1 MPDKYGRMTDQ
12 EKAVQRQKNA
22 DWQQKNAAAVAR
34 EKQAGKSSAPAT
46 PAPSPRT
53 PSDFARDPGGTIM
66 RGVKN
71 FDEQAANVMS
81 NDVSGNAGIE
91 KAQADQKARHE
102 ANKGVK
108 SKYSENPDAL
118 ANPADAAR
126 AAQDGNALKRTPEQW
141 RAMGED
147 PKDHPDQV
155 YDPGDTDGD
164 KVEVSPEKGNMKP
177 GDSITPE
184 ESKEDPWADTKA
196 AWKHLTDVFGEK
208 VSALQNELEGRLAN
222 ELTPTDREVNNPFA
236 GDDVPESK
244 EATIDDVKNTL
255 DSTKQDATAV
265 AKGVGDIGGA
275 ALDTAGAA
283 AKDAG
288 NAIVKGSGIDT
299 KALTSTG
306 KTLAGLSGLFASSDN
321 SNDKVPDS
329 GWSPKSINDLFK
341 GN

>member
-1 MPDKYGRMTDQ
+1 MPDKYGRMTQEESAAARKKADDDYQ
-12 EKAVQRQKNA
+12 KIHEKAIRNPQSKTPNIQSNNPISDLGSAVSNGVRSLDDTASRVLSEDAKNA
-22 DWQQKNAAAVAR
+22 EGMQKAK
-34 EKQAGKSSAPAT
+34 E
-46 PAPSPRT
+46 
-53 PSDFARDPGGTIM
+53 
-66 RGVKN
+66 
-71 FDEQAANVMS
+71 EQA
-81 NDVSGNAGIE
+81 
-91 KAQADQKARHE
+91 ARHE
-102 ANKGVK
+102 ANKGVR

-118 ANPADAAR
+118 ANPNDAAK
-126 AAQDGNALKRTPEQW
+126 AAQDGNALKRTPEEW

-164 KVEVSPEKGNMKP
+164 NVEVSPEKGNTNP
-177 GDSITPE
+177 GDPIAPE
-184 ESKEDPWADTKA
+184 AEEKDPWAQTKA

-255 DSTKQDATAV
+255 DSTKNDSMAV
-265 AKGVGDIGGA
+265 AKGIGDIGGA

-283 AKDAG
+283 AKEGG
-288 NAIVKGSGIDT
+288 NAIVEGMGLDKD
-299 KALTSTG
+299 ALKSTG
-306 KTLAGLSGLFASSDN
+306 KTLAGLSGLFSTPSDT
-321 SNDKVPDS
+321 NDKVPDS
-329 GWSPKSINDLFK
+329 GWHPKSINDLFK

>member
-1 MPDKYGRMTDQ
+1 MPDKYGRMTP
-12 EKAVQRQKNA
+12 EES
-22 DWQQKNAAAVAR
+22 AAARKKADDDYQKIH
-34 EKQAGKSSAPAT
+34 EKVIRNPQSKTPNIQSNNPISDLGSAV
-46 PAPSPRT
+46 SN
-53 PSDFARDPGGTIM
+53 
-66 RGVKN
+66 GVRSLDDTASRVLSEDAKN
-71 FDEQAANVMS
+71 SEGMQKAKEEQA
-81 NDVSGNAGIE
+81 
-91 KAQADQKARHE
+91 ARHE
-102 ANKGVK
+102 ANKGVR

-118 ANPADAAR
+118 ANPNDAAK
-126 AAQDGNALKRTPEQW
+126 AAQDGNALKRTPEEW

-164 KVEVSPEKGNMKP
+164 NVEVSPEKGNTNP
-177 GDSITPE
+177 GDPIAPE
-184 ESKEDPWADTKA
+184 AVEKDPWAETKA

-255 DSTKQDATAV
+255 DSTKNDSMAV
-265 AKGVGDIGGA
+265 AKGIGDIGGA

-283 AKDAG
+283 AKEGG
-288 NAIVKGSGIDT
+288 NAIVEGMGLDKD
-299 KALTSTG
+299 ALKSTG
-306 KTLAGLSGLFASSDN
+306 KTLAGLSGLFSTPSDT
-321 SNDKVPDS
+321 NDKVPDS
-329 GWSPKSINDLFK
+329 GWHPKSINDLFK

>member
-1 MPDKYGRMTDQ
+1 MADKYGRMTEE
-12 EKAVQRQKNA
+12 EKAAQRQKNA
-22 DWQQKNAAAVAR
+22 EWYQKNR
-34 EKQAGKSSAPAT
+34 EALSKESKGKPQTSTQST
-46 PAPSPRT
+46 LPSP
-53 PSDFARDPGGTIM
+53 SEVARDPGGTIM

-71 FDEQAANVMS
+71 LDEQASRVMEK
-81 NDVSGNAGIE
+81 NVSGNASNE
-91 KAQADQKARHE
+91 KAKAEQQARHE

-118 ANPADAAR
+118 ANPNDAAK

-164 KVEVSPEKGNMKP
+164 RVEVSPEKGNMKP
-177 GDSITPE
+177 GDPITPE
-184 ESKEDPWADTKA
+184 DKERDPWEETKA

-244 EATIDDVKNTL
+244 EANIDDVKSTL
-255 DSTKQDATAV
+255 ESTKNDATAV
-265 AKGVGDIGGA
+265 ARGVGDIGSA

-283 AKDAG
+283 AKEGG
-288 NAIVKGSGIDT
+288 NAIINGMGLDKE
-299 KALTSTG
+299 ALKNTG
-306 KTLAGLSGLFASSDN
+306 KTLSGLTGLFSKPSDT
-321 SNDKVPDS
+321 NDKVPDS
-329 GWSPKSINDLFK
+329 GWHPKSINDLFK
-341 GN
+341 EN

>member
-1 MPDKYGRMTDQ
+1 MPDKYGRMTPEESAAARKKADDDYQ
-12 EKAVQRQKNA
+12 KIHEKAMRNPQSTKPNTPPNNPISDLGGAVSNGVRSLDDTA
-22 DWQQKNAAAVAR
+22 SRVMSEDAKNAAGMQKAK
-34 EKQAGKSSAPAT
+34 E
-46 PAPSPRT
+46 
-53 PSDFARDPGGTIM
+53 
-66 RGVKN
+66 
-71 FDEQAANVMS
+71 EQA
-81 NDVSGNAGIE
+81 
-91 KAQADQKARHE
+91 ARHE

-118 ANPADAAR
+118 ANPKDAAK

-147 PKDHPDQV
+147 PKDHPDQA

-164 KVEVSPEKGNMKP
+164 NVEVSPEKGNTNP
-177 GDSITPE
+177 GDPITPE
-184 ESKEDPWADTKA
+184 AEEKDPWAQTKA

-236 GDDVPESK
+236 GNDVPESK

-255 DSTKQDATAV
+255 DSTKNDSMAV
-265 AKGVGDIGGA
+265 AKGIGDIGGA

-283 AKDAG
+283 AKEGG
-288 NAIVKGSGIDT
+288 NAIVEGMGLDND
-299 KALTSTG
+299 ALKSTG
-306 KTLAGLSGLFASSDN
+306 KTLAGLSGLFSTPSDT
-321 SNDKVPDS
+321 NDKVPDS
-329 GWSPKSINDLFK
+329 GWHPKSINDLFK

>member
-1 MPDKYGRMTDQ
+1 MPDKYGRMTP
-12 EKAVQRQKNA
+12 EESAAARKKADDDYQKIHAKAMRNPQSKTPNIPSNNPISDLGGAVSKGVRSLDDTASRVLSEDAKNA
-22 DWQQKNAAAVAR
+22 EGMQKAK
-34 EKQAGKSSAPAT
+34 E
-46 PAPSPRT
+46 
-53 PSDFARDPGGTIM
+53 
-66 RGVKN
+66 
-71 FDEQAANVMS
+71 EQA
-81 NDVSGNAGIE
+81 
-91 KAQADQKARHE
+91 ARHE
-102 ANKGVK
+102 ANKGVR

-118 ANPADAAR
+118 ANPNDAAK

-147 PKDHPDQV
+147 PKDHPDQA

-164 KVEVSPEKGNMKP
+164 NVEVSPEKGNTNP
-177 GDSITPE
+177 GDPIAPE
-184 ESKEDPWADTKA
+184 AEKKDPWAQTKA

-255 DSTKQDATAV
+255 DSTKNDSMAV
-265 AKGVGDIGGA
+265 AKGIGDIGDA

-283 AKDAG
+283 AKEGG
-288 NAIVKGSGIDT
+288 NAIVEGMGLDKD
-299 KALTSTG
+299 ALKSTG
-306 KTLAGLSGLFASSDN
+306 KTLAGLSGLFSTPSDT
-321 SNDKVPDS
+321 NDKVPDS
-329 GWSPKSINDLFK
+329 GWHPKSINDLFK

>member
-1 MPDKYGRMTDQ
+1 MPDKYGRMTPE
-12 EKAVQRQKNA
+12 EKSAQQQKNA
-22 DWQQKNAAAVAR
+22 DWYKKNQEAINRGKQQGTSVPVQPSSRQDNSPGSVVSRALRDVDDNASRALSSNAAGY
-34 EKQAGKSSAPAT
+34 AGLDK
-46 PAPSPRT
+46 
-53 PSDFARDPGGTIM
+53 
-66 RGVKN
+66 
-71 FDEQAANVMS
+71 AA
-81 NDVSGNAGIE
+81 E
-91 KAQADQKARHE
+91 EQKARHE

-108 SKYSENPDAL
+108 SKYAENPDAL
-118 ANPADAAR
+118 ANPNDAAQ
-126 AAQDGNALKRTPEQW
+126 AAQNGNALKRTPEQW

-164 KVEVSPEKGNMKP
+164 NVEVSPEKGNTSP
-177 GDSITPE
+177 GDPIAPE
-184 ESKEDPWADTKA
+184 AEEKDPWAQTKA

-255 DSTKQDATAV
+255 DSTKNDSMAV
-265 AKGVGDIGGA
+265 AKGIGDIGGA

-283 AKDAG
+283 AKEGG
-288 NAIVKGSGIDT
+288 NAIVEGMGLDKD
-299 KALTSTG
+299 ALKSTG
-306 KTLAGLSGLFASSDN
+306 KTLAGLSGLFSTPSDT
-321 SNDKVPDS
+321 NDKVPDS
-329 GWSPKSINDLFK
+329 GWHPKSINDLFK